1 MLGRGAKLIKVAV
14 IRQFSVHFIYKSGM
28 NKFWIIFLFLLFGFT
43 PSKLVKTKM
52 AGGVTVSL
60 PADFYQMT
68 PDDIAQRF
76 PSVRAP
82 LGAYTNQD
90 RVVDF
95 NANISATQWPDADLE
110 VARQFFK
117 AGLMNL
123 YDKVDIIAEGIHV
136 VNKKKY
142 IFFEFE
148 SYVKGNKR
156 QLVNDDPIFKYT
168 YVQYLVQPKR
178 TLVFTFTSP
187 KDKREDWQETAR
199 LVMKSVKVK

>member
-1 MLGRGAKLIKVAV
+1 
-14 IRQFSVHFIYKSGM
+14 M
-28 NKFWIIFLFLLFGFT
+28 NRLWIFFLFLICGFT
-43 PSKLVKTKM
+43 PVKLVKTKV
-52 AGGVTVSL
+52 ADGITVSL
-60 PADFYQMT
+60 PADFYAMA

-95 NANISATQWPDADLE
+95 SANISATQWPDADLE

-117 AGLMNL
+117 SGLMNL
-123 YDKVDIIAEGIHV
+123 YDKVDVIEEGIQV

-148 SYVKGNKR
+148 SYVRGNNR
-156 QLVNDDPIFKYT
+156 QPGNEDP
-168 YVQYLVQPKR
+168 
-178 TLVFTFTSP
+178 S
-187 KDKREDWQETAR
+187 
-199 LVMKSVKVK
+199 

>member
-1 MLGRGAKLIKVAV
+1 
-14 IRQFSVHFIYKSGM
+14 M
-28 NKFWIIFLFLLFGFT
+28 NRFWIISLLLLFGFA
-43 PSKLVKTKM
+43 PAKLVKTKV
-52 AGGVTVSL
+52 ADGITVSL
-60 PADFYQMT
+60 PADFYAMA

-95 NANISATQWPDADLE
+95 SANISATQWPDGDQE

-123 YDKVDIIAEGIHV
+123 YDKVEVIEEGIQV
-136 VNKKKY
+136 INKKKY

-148 SYVKGNKR
+148 SYVRGNKA
-156 QLVNDDPIFKYT
+156 QLGNEDPILKYT
-168 YVQYLVQPKR
+168 YIQYLVQPKR
-178 TLVFTFTSP
+178 TLVFTFSCP
-187 KDKREDWQETAR
+187 KDQRQDWQETAR
-199 LVMKSVKVK
+199 QIMKSVKVK

>member
-1 MLGRGAKLIKVAV
+1 M
-14 IRQFSVHFIYKSGM
+14 
-28 NKFWIIFLFLLFGFT
+28 
-43 PSKLVKTKM
+43 
-52 AGGVTVSL
+52 
-60 PADFYQMT
+60 D
-68 PDDIAQRF
+68 
-76 PSVRAP
+76 
-82 LGAYTNQD
+82 
-90 RVVDF
+90 VDL
-95 NANISATQWPDADLE
+95 D

-156 QLVNDDPIFKYT
+156 QLGSDDPIFRYT
-168 YVQYLVQPKR
+168 YIQYLVQPKR

-187 KDKREDWQETAR
+187 KDQREEWQGIAR
-199 LVMKSVKVK
+199 AMMRSVKVK